1 MEDMFEPRLGKMRAL
16 GSKRGRKYLHQVLQA
31 TNLAGRGTSKG
42 GAFHGNRIGRGS
54 GVGRVLVSRDRWG
67 AYRQRRVIIKSRVVK
82 LAGKAVG
89 GARAHLRYIQRDGVT
104 RGGLP
109 GELYGAEQERVDGK
123 AFLERGEGDRH
134 QFRFIVSPEDGAEYD
149 DLKPLTRRL
158 MARVE
163 EDLGTRLDWVA
174 VDHFNTGHP
183 HTHIM
188 LRGKDENGRD
198 LILARDYIATG
209 MRERAAEIVQLDLG
223 PKTDFEIERRLV
235 QEVEQERITSLD
247 RKLLRGVDGEGG
259 VSAVD
264 RDPFRQTLLAGR
276 LRKLE
281 QLGLAH
287 QIGPARWRLADGLE
301 DALSRMGERG
311 DIIKTMHREM
321 TRTGQP
327 RSPSDYM
334 VFDPAASGQRPV
346 VGRILTR
353 GLADELD
360 DRHYLIV
367 DGVDGR
373 AHFIDIGRGEAVGSI
388 PQGAIVRVDAK
399 SHGVRAADRTVADV
413 AAANG
418 GRYDVELH
426 LRHDPSATV
435 GFAETHVRR
444 LEAMRRMT
452 AGVERSSDG
461 TWTIAPDHLEQAA
474 KFEQRQLRD
483 RPVEVR
489 TLSALPLERQLGADG
504 ATWIDRELVAA
515 QPETLRDGGFGREVR
530 EAQGR
535 RRQWLCAQGLAEQD
549 GERTVFRSNMIEVL
563 QRRELQRAA
572 GQLSN
577 ELGLSYAE
585 AKPRERIEGAYRRSV
600 ELASGR
606 FAVIEKSREFT
617 LVPWRP
623 VLETHLGKQ
632 VSGFMRGEGISW
644 TVGRQRTGPSVS

>member
-31 TNLAGRGTSKG
+31 TNLADSGAAKRGG
-42 GAFHGNRIGRGS
+42 FHGNRIGRGA
-54 GVGRVLVSRDRWG
+54 GVGRVLVSRDRHG
-67 AYRQRRVIIKSRVVK
+67 AYRQRRVIIKSRIVK

-104 RGGLP
+104 RDGQP
-109 GELYGAEQERVDGK
+109 GEIYGAEQERVDGK

-158 MARVE
+158 MAQVE
-163 EDLGTRLDWVA
+163 EDLGTKLDWVA

-198 LILARDYIATG
+198 LILARDYISTG

-223 PKTDFEIERRLV
+223 PKTDVEIERRLI
-235 QEVEQERITSLD
+235 QEVEHERMTSLD
-247 RKLLRGVDGEGG
+247 RNLLRGVDSEGG

-264 RDPFRQTLLAGR
+264 RDPFRQTLLVGR

-287 QIGPARWRLADGLE
+287 QAGPARWRLADGVE
-301 DALSRMGERG
+301 EALTRMGERG

-321 TRTGQP
+321 ARTGIARGP
-327 RSPSDYM
+327 ADY
-334 VFDPAASGQRPV
+334 VVLDPTASEQRPV

-353 GLADELD
+353 GLADELN

-373 AHFIDIGRGEAVGSI
+373 AHFVDIGRGEAVEPI
-388 PQGAIVRVDAK
+388 PTGAIVKIDAK
-399 SHGVRAADRTVADV
+399 SHGVRQADRTVADV

-418 GRYDVELH
+418 GRYDIELH

-452 AGVERSSDG
+452 AGVERSADG
-461 TWTIAPDHLEQAA
+461 TWTIAPDHLERAA
-474 KFEQRQLRD
+474 KFELRQARD
-483 RPVEVR
+483 RPVVVR
-489 TLSALPLERQLGADG
+489 TLSAFPIDRQLEADG

-515 QPETLRDGGFGREVR
+515 EPEMLRDSGFGRDVR
-530 EAQGR
+530 EAQAR
-535 RRQWLCAQGLAEQD
+535 RRQWLLAQGLAEQD
-549 GERTVFRSNMIEVL
+549 DERIVYRSNMLMTL
-563 QRRELQRAA
+563 QRRELQRVA

-577 ELGLSYAE
+577 ELGLGYAE
-585 AKPRERIEGAYRRSV
+585 AKPGERIEGIYRRSV
-600 ELASGR
+600 DLASGR
-606 FAVIEKSREFT
+606 FAVIQNAREFT
-617 LVPWRP
+617 LAPWRP
-623 VLETHLGKQ
+623 VLEIQLGKQ
-632 VSGFMRGEGISW
+632 VSGIMRGEGISW
-644 TVGRQRTGPSVS
+644 TVGRQRSGPPI